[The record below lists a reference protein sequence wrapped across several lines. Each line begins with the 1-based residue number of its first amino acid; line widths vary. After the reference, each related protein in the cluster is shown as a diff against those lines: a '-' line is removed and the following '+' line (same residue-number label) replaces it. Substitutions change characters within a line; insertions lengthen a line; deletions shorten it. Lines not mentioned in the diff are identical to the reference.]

1 MRASGSGTA
10 NSRRLSACSV
20 LAAALLAGAVTFSH
34 AQQGGWRPEKT
45 VEIVIPSAAGSSLD
59 AAARMIQRALQEARL
74 VDVPVTVVNRTGGG
88 GSIAQNY
95 IDQRAG
101 DPHYLFLST
110 MSLLNNH
117 ILGRAKTNWT
127 DYTPIAMLFS
137 EDMTIIT
144 QRDSP
149 LKTGRDVMEQLRKDQ
164 QSVSFAVGFTAG
176 GTGHLNVAII
186 ATAMGVDAKRLKTVQ
201 FQGNAQAL
209 AALMGG
215 HVDLSSMS
223 FAQAWRASQQGNV
236 RILGVASERRGEGP
250 LADIPTWKEQGFSVE
265 FSNTRIMFGAKGISQ
280 AQTEFWDFTLQ
291 KALGHDMWKEFAQKN
306 HYKSD
311 YTGHKES
318 PKRLAALYD
327 DIRKALISVG
337 LAK

>member
-1 MRASGSGTA
+1 MKTGDNATIP
-10 NSRRLSACSV
+10 SRRWSAHSV
-20 LAAALLAGAVTFSH
+20 VAAALFLGAAAAAH
-34 AQQGGWRPEKT
+34 AQQGGWRPEKP

-59 AAARMIQRALQEARL
+59 AAARMIQRIMQEARL
-74 VDVPVTVVNRTGGG
+74 VDVPVIVVNRTGGG
-88 GSIAQNY
+88 GGVAQNY
-95 IDQRAG
+95 LDQRAG

-127 DYTPIAMLFS
+127 DYSPIATLFS
-137 EDMTIIT
+137 EDMTLIA
-144 QRDSP
+144 RSDSP
-149 LKTGRDVMEQLRKDQ
+149 FKSGRDVMEQLRKDP

-176 GTGHLNVAII
+176 GTGHLNVAMV

-209 AALMGG
+209 AALLGG

-236 RILGVASERRGEGP
+236 RILGVASGRRGDGP
-250 LADIPTWKEQGFSVE
+250 LADLPTWKEQGFDIE
-265 FSNTRIMFGAKGISQ
+265 FANTRIMFGTKGIGQQQ
-280 AQTEFWDFTLQ
+280 AEYWDAILQ
-291 KALGHDMWKEFAQKN
+291 KVLGHDLWKAFAAKN
-306 HYKSD
+306 HYKAD
-311 YTGHKES
+311 YTGHKDS

-327 DIRKALISVG
+327 SLRKALVSVG